1 MKRASGPT
9 APSIDDAAAARPGDE
24 SQAAPRPGSVAVIG
38 AGAIG
43 LSAARR
49 LAEAGRSVTV
59 YEREGFVGGQAAGFE
74 VAPGIWLE
82 RFYHHVFKSDRILR
96 RTYQEIGLRGGEPG
110 GLAWTHPLTATL
122 IGGEIRQLDS
132 PVSLL
137 RFGRLPLVDRL
148 RMGMTLAALK
158 VLPRGSLLEGRAAAP
173 WLRRW
178 MGRASYDRIWRPLF
192 EGKFGAAA
200 ETVALPWFWARVHD
214 RTSAL
219 GYPPGGFQPF
229 YDTLAAGVRGAG
241 GTIRLNAAIQSVEPD
256 GTGFAV
262 TFADRAGGSGQPQTA
277 HHDAVISTLPP
288 ADTARLAAQ
297 LPDTWRTQYATV
309 PAQTAHCLILA
320 LDRSLTDSYW
330 LNVNDPDYPFLV
342 VVEHTNMRRPSE
354 YGGKHLVY
362 LGSYRDPADPMLD
375 LDADQLVDR
384 FAPHLAR
391 INPAFDRSW
400 ITDRWLF
407 VARDAQQIVGTDF
420 RSRIPPFETPLPGLY
435 VATIAQV
442 YPHDRGQ
449 NYAVDMGERLASLLL
464 APGRS

>member
-1 MKRASGPT
+1 M
-9 APSIDDAAAARPGDE
+9 
-24 SQAAPRPGSVAVIG
+24 
-38 AGAIG
+38 
-43 LSAARR
+43 
-49 LAEAGRSVTV
+49 
-59 YEREGFVGGQAAGFE
+59 
-74 VAPGIWLE
+74 
-82 RFYHHVFKSDRILR
+82 
-96 RTYQEIGLRGGEPG
+96 
-110 GLAWTHPLTATL
+110 
-122 IGGEIRQLDS
+122 
-132 PVSLL
+132 
-137 RFGRLPLVDRL
+137 
-148 RMGMTLAALK
+148 
-158 VLPRGSLLEGRAAAP
+158 
-173 WLRRW
+173 
-178 MGRASYDRIWRPLF
+178 
-192 EGKFGAAA
+192 
-200 ETVALPWFWARVHD
+200 
-214 RTSAL
+214 
-219 GYPPGGFQPF
+219 
-229 YDTLAAGVRGAG
+229 
-241 GTIRLNAAIQSVEPD
+241 
-256 GTGFAV
+256 
-262 TFADRAGGSGQPQTA
+262 
-277 HHDAVISTLPP
+277 
-288 ADTARLAAQ
+288 
-297 LPDTWRTQYATV
+297 